1 MSLEIEATDV
11 IKVILQFC
19 KENGLTDSFNAIQN
33 ECQVSLNTVDSIESF
48 VADVNA
54 GRWDALLP
62 QIAQLK
68 LPRAKL
74 ENLYEQVVLEMVEL
88 RELDTAR
95 AMLRQ
100 TQVFLQMKAEDPD
113 RYARLEQLCGR
124 TYMDL
129 RDLYG
134 SNSSKEKRRAALAN
148 ALSQEVVMVP
158 PSRLMSLVG
167 QAVKWQQSQG
177 MLPAGTA
184 YDLFRG
190 TAASARDEVET
201 YPTQLAAKVTFGA
214 KTHPEVAIFSSDGTM
229 LVTGSTDGFIEVWE
243 PVTGKLKKDL
253 TYQAD
258 ELFMMHDE
266 AVLALAFNKESS
278 VLVSGSL
285 DGKIKVWRVSSGQC
299 LRRFDHAHSQGVTCV
314 ALSRDGTQVLSGSYD
329 GSVRVHGLKSGKMLK
344 EFRGHTSYVQDV
356 LYSADGSQVI
366 SCSSDATVRIW
377 DAKTC
382 EQLHGFRPPH
392 SGGSHEKEDPGI
404 QSIHLH
410 PLHPEQ
416 LFVCNQSST
425 LYLMNMNGQ
434 VIKALQS
441 GKREGGDF
449 RAMAVSP
456 RGEWVYA
463 LGEDNVLYCFN
474 VAAGKLEHIM
484 QVHDKE
490 SIGVAHHPHR
500 NLLAT
505 YAQEGPLF
513 LWKA

>member
-19 KENGLTDSFNAIQN
+19 KENGLTESFNALQN
-33 ECQVSLNTVDSIESF
+33 ECQVSLNTVDSIETF
-48 VADVNA
+48 VADINA
-54 GRWDALLP
+54 GRWDVLLP

-100 TQVFLQMKAEDPD
+100 TQVLQRLKAEDPE
-113 RYARLEQLCGR
+113 RYARLEQLTGR
-124 TYMDL
+124 TYSDL

-134 SNSSKEKRRAALAN
+134 SGSSRDKRRAALAN
-148 ALSQEVVMVP
+148 ALSTEVVMVP
-158 PSRLMSLVG
+158 PSRLMSIVG

-177 MLPAGTA
+177 LLPPGTA

-190 TAASARDEVET
+190 TAASQRDEVEA
-201 YPTQLAAKVTFGA
+201 YPSSLAAKVTFGA
-214 KTHPEVAIFSSDGTM
+214 KTHPEVAIFSPDGTM
-229 LVTGSTDGFIEVWE
+229 LVSGSSDGFIEVWE

-266 AVLALAFNKESS
+266 AVLALAFNRESS

-285 DGKIKVWRVSSGQC
+285 DGKIKVWRISSGQC
-299 LRRFDHAHSQGVTCV
+299 LRRFDHAHAQGVTCV

-329 GSVRVHGLKSGKMLK
+329 GSIRVHGLKSGKMLK

-356 LYSADGSQVI
+356 CYNADGSQVI

-382 EQLHGFRPPH
+382 EQLHGFRPPAA
-392 SGGSHEKEDPGI
+392 GGGEKEDPGI
-404 QSIHLH
+404 HSIQLH

-416 LFVCNQSST
+416 IFVSNQSSS
-425 LYLMNMNGQ
+425 LYLMNMSGQ
-434 VIKALQS
+434 VIKAMQS

-463 LGEDNVLYCFN
+463 LGEDSVLYCFST
-474 VAAGKLEHIM
+474 AAGKLEHIM
-484 QVHDKE
+484 QVHEKE
-490 SIGVAHHPHR
+490 AIGVAHHPHR